1 MVMKKKVQLKQYHGY
16 GEAKGW
22 RNTLDEI
29 RQNGKIMLYSNLLKA
44 KAIEINDM
52 TIGISFPEGI
62 NVFGKTILEKPE
74 SINELSKSVSMQYG
88 KEMKVKII
96 ENVDALPKKDQSKEA
111 EIKSA
116 MGDLDIPINV
126 IEE

>member
-1 MVMKKKVQLKQYHGY
+1 
-16 GEAKGW
+16 
-22 RNTLDEI
+22 
-29 RQNGKIMLYSNLLKA
+29 MLYSNLLKA

-62 NVFGKTILEKPE
+62 NAFGKSILEKPE
-74 SINELSKSVSMQYG
+74 SINELSKSISMQYG

-96 ENVDALPKKDQSKEA
+96 ENVDSLPNKDLSKEA
-111 EIKSA
+111 VIKSA
-116 MGDLDIPINV
+116 MGDLDIPVNV

>member
-1 MVMKKKVQLKQYHGY
+1 
-16 GEAKGW
+16 
-22 RNTLDEI
+22 
-29 RQNGKIMLYSNLLKA
+29 MLYSNLLKA

-62 NVFGKTILEKPE
+62 NAFRKTILEKPE

-96 ENVDALPKKDQSKEA
+96 ENVDALPKKDQSKES

-116 MGDLDIPINV
+116 MGDLNIPINV

>member
-1 MVMKKKVQLKQYHGY
+1 
-16 GEAKGW
+16 
-22 RNTLDEI
+22 
-29 RQNGKIMLYSNLLKA
+29 MLYSNLLKA

-62 NVFGKTILEKPE
+62 NAFGKTILEKPE

>member
-1 MVMKKKVQLKQYHGY
+1 
-16 GEAKGW
+16 
-22 RNTLDEI
+22 
-29 RQNGKIMLYSNLLKA
+29 MLYSNLLKA

-62 NVFGKTILEKPE
+62 NAFGKTILEKPE
-74 SINELSKSVSMQYG
+74 SINELSKSISMQYG

-96 ENVDALPKKDQSKEA
+96 ENVDSLPKKDLSKEA